1 MAKIWGKGWLPLW
14 HGDRRTTPLACPS
27 RNGIRSL
34 LISLIKRTY
43 SSRSCALLSC
53 LDACLHDSCAFC
65 PFPRIKQ
72 VQVQELHP
80 QPKLALPL
88 ELEKGGPKG
97 FQIRYVSTSHFRIEL
112 ATSSIH
118 LLVFGQ
124 HNNPIN
130 QLLRAPGIYHA
141 VNSRCYCLSRI
152 LLFNICG
159 HGISW

>member
-27 RNGIRSL
+27 RNGIWSL
-34 LISLIKRTY
+34 FISLIKRTY

-53 LDACLHDSCAFC
+53 LDACLHESCAFC

-72 VQVQELHP
+72 VQVPELHP
-80 QPKLALPL
+80 QPELALPL

-118 LLVFGQ
+118 LLSDSTTTL
-124 HNNPIN
+124 N
-130 QLLRAPGIYHA
+130 QLLRAPDIYA
-141 VNSRCYCLSRI
+141 AYQLTRCYCLSRI
-152 LLFNICG
+152 LLFHTCG